1 MTSIQNK
8 VFVYYFGGQ
17 LDKYLRNNKLMKAHG
32 KNGLLLLLLAQ
43 EFLHVKSF
51 TRDDQGSHR
60 AQKNIPRQS
69 TNRGHR
75 SLGSEER
82 HHLTSLELGD
92 VLLTIHSLLLLLLPK
107 EY

>member
-43 EFLHVKSF
+43 EFLHVKVSQEMIKGAIEL
-51 TRDDQGSHR
+51 RRISQGSPQIGVIVVLD
-60 AQKNIPRQS
+60 QKR
-69 TNRGHR
+69 
-75 SLGSEER
+75 
-82 HHLTSLELGD
+82 D
-92 VLLTIHSLLLLLLPK
+92 TI
-107 EY
+107 